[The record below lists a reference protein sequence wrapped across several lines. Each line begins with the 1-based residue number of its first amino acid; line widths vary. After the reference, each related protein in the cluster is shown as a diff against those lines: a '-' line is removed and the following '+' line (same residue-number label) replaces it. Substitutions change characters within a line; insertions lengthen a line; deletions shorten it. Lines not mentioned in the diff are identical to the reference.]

1 MQEVLI
7 DTEKIKQNTFQKL
20 DQFKYDY
27 GTLSSK
33 YNFKKFD
40 NNISSNSNDKAIK
53 EIKNKSKIENDYRK
67 KLDKRLDVINEKINE
82 YSYNSNAEISN
93 FLSTTFKTKPNNT
106 LQENKEDY
114 FDYTILK
121 ESKNEFNEGKFPS
134 DNNNDFINLST
145 NVTKKINNKNIT
157 KNNNNNLNKISSKSN
172 NINNN
177 KISSP
182 NNNNINNNLYDTKN
196 VINEKSMCHEN
207 SIIESNLNKS
217 TNKIIESCMNSIRE
231 IKRCQSERFPTK
243 VQIVCK
249 RDVDLIKKNQKQNIY
264 LKNQMNILE
273 KKISNMEKQK
283 EFLHNLIFKNEDIK
297 KYMNDILM
305 VEYFEKIAGNWS
317 EITNELIDD
326 LIMDEILEL
335 GQIKKKEKENEKKNG
350 NKINE
355 IDIANNKELNRFEI
369 EEFEL
374 FNKNLDSIKTII
386 KSVKETE
393 RNLCRK
399 YKVKINKKLY

>member
-40 NNISSNSNDKAIK
+40 NNISTNSNDKAIK
-53 EIKNKSKIENDYRK
+53 EIKNKSKVENDYRK

-145 NVTKKINNKNIT
+145 NVTQKINNKNIT
-157 KNNNNNLNKISSKSN
+157 KNNNLNKISSKSN

-196 VINEKSMCHEN
+196 VINEKSMCHEH

>member
-53 EIKNKSKIENDYRK
+53 EIKNKSKVENDYRK

-145 NVTKKINNKNIT
+145 NVTQKINNKNIT

-182 NNNNINNNLYDTKN
+182 NNYNINNNLYDTKN

>member
-53 EIKNKSKIENDYRK
+53 EIKNKSKVENDYRK